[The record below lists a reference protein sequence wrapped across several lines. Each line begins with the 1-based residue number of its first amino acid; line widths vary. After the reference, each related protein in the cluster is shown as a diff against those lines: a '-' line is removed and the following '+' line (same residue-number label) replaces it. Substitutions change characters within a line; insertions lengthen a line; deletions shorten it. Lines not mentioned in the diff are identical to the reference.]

1 MVRQLGESESSQPR
15 GSGSQQS
22 QLQLSPDELLAR
34 EKERRVHA
42 EQQVEAEK
50 QLCLELDRLLQL
62 ERRKVKLSPSG
73 VSTGL
78 INLGTLESGGNRGE
92 NISQGSS
99 EEEGALGRSREEE
112 GKRERKEED
121 EHGKV
126 N

>member
-15 GSGSQQS
+15 ESRSQQS

-34 EKERRVHA
+34 EKERRVQA

-50 QLCLELDRLLQL
+50 QLCLELDRLLRL

-73 VSTGL
+73 VSAGL
-78 INLGTLESGGNRGE
+78 ISLRTLESGGNRGE

-99 EEEGALGRSREEE
+99 EEEGALGISREEE